1 MAVII
6 NYVDVLFD
14 LIDKYEQG
22 KLDNIGKARFLRL
35 CRWYDN
41 DRKKK

>member
-14 LIDKYEQG
+14 LMDKYEQG
-22 KLDNIGKARFLRL
+22 KLDDIGKARFLRL

-41 DRKKK
+41 DNR